1 MFAFAL
7 YDARTPTPR
16 LILARDRLGKKPLY
30 YAWNGSQFLFAS
42 ELKALLASGRLDR
55 RINPAALAAYLTFGS
70 VPAPLTM
77 IDGIIAL
84 PPGHYLTLHQEEVMQ
99 QRYWY
104 PHFVEDQRLSAADSV
119 ERVQDLL
126 REAVHLRLISDVP
139 LGAFLSGGID
149 SSAIVALMRDI
160 TGGTIRTFSMVFRE
174 PEFSEE
180 AFAQRIA
187 QRFGTEHTAYEVTG
201 DEVLHELPQMIWAM
215 DQPSVDG
222 INTYFVSKVTRQSGT
237 VVALSGVGGDEVF
250 GGYQTFALLPRL
262 YRAAQ
267 VAHAL
272 PGGAWMVDHVL
283 RLWGNTGRTR
293 KLAMVLR
300 HAPAP
305 ETAYLAIRGLFL
317 DDELPALVP
326 HDLLVQAAASFAPL
340 AYLQE
345 FTATQKGVALRN
357 LTSLF
362 ELRTYMHNQLLRD
375 TDVMSMAH
383 SLEVRTPLLDHVLV
397 EFLATVPARLKFAGR
412 PKSLL
417 LQALNGLLPRE
428 VVERPKRGFTFPF
441 QRWFTGSWHSTI
453 ADCLHRLKDT
463 ECLNAEGGWAV
474 WQSFL
479 QGRMHWSRVWALV
492 VLQLWHEQCIQQSP
506 NVP

>member
-1 MFAFAL
+1 
-7 YDARTPTPR
+7 
-16 LILARDRLGKKPLY
+16 
-30 YAWNGSQFLFAS
+30 
-42 ELKALLASGRLDR
+42 
-55 RINPAALAAYLTFGS
+55 
-70 VPAPLTM
+70 
-77 IDGIIAL
+77 
-84 PPGHYLTLHQEEVMQ
+84 
-99 QRYWY
+99 
-104 PHFVEDQRLSAADSV
+104 
-119 ERVQDLL
+119 LL
-126 REAVHLRLISDVP
+126 REAVRLRLISDVP

-174 PEFSEE
+174 PEFNEG

-201 DEVLHELPQMIWAM
+201 DEVLRELPQMIWAM

-267 VAHAL
+267 VAHTL
-272 PGGAWMVDHVL
+272 PGGAWMVDQAL
-283 RLWGNTGRTR
+283 RLWGHTGRTH
-293 KLAMVLR
+293 KLRLLLR

-345 FTATQKGVALRN
+345 LTATQNGAALRN
-357 LTSLF
+357 LTALF

-397 EFLATVPARLKFAGR
+397 EFLASVPARLKFAGR

-428 VVERPKRGFTFPF
+428 VVERPKGGFTFPF
-441 QRWFTGSWHSTI
+441 PRWFTASWRSTI

-463 ECLNAEGGWAV
+463 ECLHAEGGWAV
-474 WQSFL
+474 WQGFL

-492 VLQLWHEQCIQQSP
+492 VLQLWHEQYIQQSP